1 MPVRRGHV
9 APQNTYLDTIIRKF
23 EMQNRKFLITNVR
36 MKNCAIIF
44 CNDGFCE
51 MFGYSR
57 VEIMQKPGTCDF
69 LTGPA
74 TPESAMA
81 QLAQALLGS
90 EEMKV
95 ELLYYRKDGKN
106 DTFGEPISLYARP
119 GKSNSDVRALTYCD
133 LHRILRDDLLEV
145 LDMYPDFSNNFWTNL
160 EITFNL
166 RDADRILR
174 SPPSEDS
181 DNGNRRVRRRKQSL
195 WERSNTETL
204 NEGDPD
210 GAKVPLPNHRT
221 HTARE
226 HWDDS
231 SMTPRSQTRED
242 NLKASASSVTEM
254 NSRSPATNLNFVTSD
269 PVPME
274 YRKKGNGTHHFTGT
288 FTSVSNMFSFWDE
301 RKDSQFSELQGRSA
315 SAHANLGRA
324 ASMEDRARLE
334 VESRLEIL
342 HAQLNRLETRM
353 TADINIILQ
362 LLQRQVVPVPV
373 PPAYSAVSPTSR
385 PIDMYSPL
393 SAEPKVLP
401 SPQSATPLPMAPL
414 ETPFYSKAEKP
425 QEKSQESLPGGA
437 LLTMLPDQTLS
448 LHLPP
453 GQQTSPPH
461 AATFQRLAPSS
472 PCFSPSR
479 FPSLPEHLE
488 SSSTDT
494 DIKRHVSD
502 PVLPGS

>member
-1 MPVRRGHV
+1 
-9 APQNTYLDTIIRKF
+9 
-23 EMQNRKFLITNVR
+23 
-36 MKNCAIIF
+36 
-44 CNDGFCE
+44 
-51 MFGYSR
+51 
-57 VEIMQKPGTCDF
+57 
-69 LTGPA
+69 
-74 TPESAMA
+74 
-81 QLAQALLGS
+81 
-90 EEMKV
+90 
-95 ELLYYRKDGKN
+95 
-106 DTFGEPISLYARP
+106 
-119 GKSNSDVRALTYCD
+119 
-133 LHRILRDDLLEV
+133 
-145 LDMYPDFSNNFWTNL
+145 
-160 EITFNL
+160 
-166 RDADRILR
+166 ADRILR

-181 DNGNRRVRRRKQSL
+181 DNGNRRVRRRKQSF

-204 NEGDPD
+204 NKGDPD
-210 GAKVPLPNHRT
+210 GAKVPLTNHRT

-301 RKDSQFSELQGRSA
+301 RKDSHFSELQARSA

-324 ASMEDRARLE
+324 SSMEDRARLE
-334 VESRLEIL
+334 VESRLEML

-362 LLQRQVVPVPV
+362 LLQRQAVPVPV

-393 SAEPKVLP
+393 SEEPKVLP
-401 SPQSATPLPMAPL
+401 STQPATPLPMVPL
-414 ETPFYSKAEKP
+414 ETPFCSKAEKP
-425 QEKSQESLPGGA
+425 QEYSQESLPGGA
-437 LLTMLPDQTLS
+437 LLTILPDQTLS

-453 GQQTSPPH
+453 GQQTSPPQ
-461 AATFQRLAPSS
+461 AATFHRLAPSS